1 MPKSSTM
8 TVKSFKIKIEFQL
21 IDIGSKGGT
30 FLKVKHNHVLE
41 KGMSIY
47 IGNKFAF
54 KLIDII

>member
-1 MPKSSTM
+1 MPKLSTM
-8 TVKSFKIKIEFQL
+8 IVNHFKIIEFCL

-30 FLKVKHNHVLE
+30 FFKVKHNHILE

-54 KLIDII
+54 KLIDIIQ